1 MKNKKNTRDKVM
13 SLVCLTSACPIQY
26 EGSLESGESLYIR
39 ARSGI
44 LEVHTEK
51 RCIYLKG
58 FDEFSDSIIQ
68 RLKHLLDFRQCD
80 CFNKR
85 KQKHNQKNHERR
97 YINRARRLKSIEE
110 SKTIDLRAARKN
122 LNKGA

>member
-1 MKNKKNTRDKVM
+1 MKTKKNTREKVM
-13 SLVCLTSACPIQY
+13 SLICLTAGCPIQY
-26 EGSLESGESLYIR
+26 EGSLESGEYLYIR

-44 LEVHTEK
+44 LKVYTEK
-51 RCIYLKG
+51 RCIYSKG
-58 FDEFSDSIIQ
+58 FDEFSDNIIQ
-68 RLKHLLDFRQCD
+68 KLKHLLDFRECD

-85 KQKHNQKNHERR
+85 KQRHNQNHKRR

-110 SKTIDLRAARKN
+110 FKTIDLRAARKN